1 MDPKI
6 LMIIN
11 KTENPCWIFISW
23 VDFDWRSQMIMQS
36 GSPAINMK
44 VLILPII
51 GCCTFACLHTKPVEY
66 SHSKAQYNGAKCF
79 FEVPFK
85 FSNTVCTPS

>member
-1 MDPKI
+1 
-6 LMIIN
+6 
-11 KTENPCWIFISW
+11 
-23 VDFDWRSQMIMQS
+23 MIMQS

-66 SHSKAQYNGAKCF
+66 SHSKAQYNGDKYFLKSQSNFQILFARHHNPLLITNHKAIF
-79 FEVPFK
+79 F
-85 FSNTVCTPS
+85 

>member
-1 MDPKI
+1 
-6 LMIIN
+6 
-11 KTENPCWIFISW
+11 
-23 VDFDWRSQMIMQS
+23 MIMQS

-66 SHSKAQYNGAKCF
+66 SHSKAQYNGAKCLLNLQSNFQIPYACHHNPLLITNHRTIF
-79 FEVPFK
+79 FEKNKEMEFK
-85 FSNTVCTPS
+85 MG